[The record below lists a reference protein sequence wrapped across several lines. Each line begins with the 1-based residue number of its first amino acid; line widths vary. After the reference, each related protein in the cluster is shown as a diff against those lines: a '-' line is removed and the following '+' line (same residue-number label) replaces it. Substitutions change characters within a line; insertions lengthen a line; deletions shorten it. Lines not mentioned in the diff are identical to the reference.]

1 LVKLVSEGTALSSCK
16 RQQQSLTY
24 QHR

>member
-1 LVKLVSEGTALSSCK
+1 VKLVSEGTALSSCK